1 MKLQIFQ
8 RLSKLLSKSSDVHKQ
23 VSKSVISIGVCEKQG
38 KNAFVQK

>member
-23 VSKSVISIGVCEKQG
+23 VDKSAISIGVGEKQG
-38 KNAFVQK
+38 NIAFVQK